1 MSTDLNELN
10 NLNMTRSF
18 SKKDSKRNT
27 RSSFQDVA
35 NEILTNKTEKD
46 DNIKEGILAPSSA
59 HSKRRTIVGIKPEGA
74 MNATHSRRVSQQSIK
89 ENPIAVNPT
98 GEEEKH
104 SKMQEEFKQDILTR
118 QALDEIKDNIDMFKM
133 DINKAINDLRNE
145 QEKIELGEIKTDIKI
160 LQDEIEKD
168 LKMTRIQNDK
178 DFETIKESF
187 ANFREEVFELI
198 DQIVKQNEDKIL
210 GLYKEIKLYEEEVN
224 KRFLIVENKQ
234 EEYINLLKLVMET
247 SEDENTRRL
256 VTQFL
261 IDDADVFEANKLRYQ
276 KEFEEQRMKERKEIE
291 EKERLK
297 LQVRL
302 KAEEA
307 ELLDEAREEAEL
319 MKLENEARLREEEI
333 LKKREEEFV
342 RKAEEKIRLKE
353 DEEFRKKILKEE
365 EEKKNQKE
373 SEYDAPIIVM
383 PPPPRKIIVKKKV
396 PAKKKEEP
404 KKEEIKEE
412 ESEEEEN
419 EEEEEKEEEKKEEEK
434 KEEEKPVSEIK
445 LKESVKDEDTKE
457 EPPKE
462 EKKEE
467 PTNESK
473 PQTTEPKK
481 EEPPKKNE
489 EQIKEERRKKNDER
503 RKERI
508 NARDTIDLDQVSQE
522 SEGI

>member
-187 ANFREEVFELI
+187 ASFREEVFELI

-419 EEEEEKEEEKKEEEK
+419 EEEEKKEEEKKEEEKKEEEK

-457 EPPKE
+457 EPP
-462 EKKEE
+462 
-467 PTNESK
+467 
-473 PQTTEPKK
+473 
-481 EEPPKKNE
+481 
-489 EQIKEERRKKNDER
+489 
-503 RKERI
+503 
-508 NARDTIDLDQVSQE
+508 
-522 SEGI
+522 

>member
-187 ANFREEVFELI
+187 ASFREEVFELI

-365 EEKKNQKE
+365 ELEARYLELEITETNAMNNVEENLIKMENLTLNLPSLVKACKIQDTASKIGFDWSDITGALEKLE
-373 SEYDAPIIVM
+373 
-383 PPPPRKIIVKKKV
+383 
-396 PAKKKEEP
+396 
-404 KKEEIKEE
+404 EEIEELLEAYQEGNKEDIEE
-412 ESEEEEN
+412 ELGDVLFTIVNVSRFLDMDPELALNKANNKFKKRFASLEEMALEKNLDLKDMKIEELDELWN
-419 EEEEEKEEEKKEEEK
+419 
-434 KEEEKPVSEIK
+434 
-445 LKESVKDEDTKE
+445 LVKTREC
-457 EPPKE
+457 
-462 EKKEE
+462 
-467 PTNESK
+467 
-473 PQTTEPKK
+473 
-481 EEPPKKNE
+481 
-489 EQIKEERRKKNDER
+489 
-503 RKERI
+503 
-508 NARDTIDLDQVSQE
+508 
-522 SEGI
+522 